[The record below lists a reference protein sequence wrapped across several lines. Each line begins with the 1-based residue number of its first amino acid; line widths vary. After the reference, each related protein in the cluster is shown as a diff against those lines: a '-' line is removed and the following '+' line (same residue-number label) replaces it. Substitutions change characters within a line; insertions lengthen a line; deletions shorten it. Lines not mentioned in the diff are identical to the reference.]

1 MNAAGMPPVN
11 SLTMKRA
18 LLLLIGAGLLSTGC
32 AIQIGNRHP
41 DASGGTLGQQL
52 VDLKKA
58 KDAGVI
64 SDAEYETK
72 RKKLLDEDDG

>member
-1 MNAAGMPPVN
+1 
-11 SLTMKRA
+11 MKRA

-41 DASGGTLGQQL
+41 EASGGTLGQQL

>member
-1 MNAAGMPPVN
+1 
-11 SLTMKRA
+11 MKRA
-18 LLLLIGAGLLSTGC
+18 FLSLIVVGLLGAGC

-41 DASGGTLGQQL
+41 EASGGTLGQQL

-64 SDAEYETK
+64 SEGEYEAK
-72 RKKLLDEDDG
+72 RKKLLEEDDD

>member
-1 MNAAGMPPVN
+1 
-11 SLTMKRA
+11 MKRA
-18 LLLLIGAGLLSTGC
+18 FFVLLCGALFVSGC

-41 DASGGTLGQQL
+41 EASGGTVGQQL

-64 SDAEYETK
+64 SDAEYEAQ
-72 RKKLLDEDDG
+72 RKKILDNQEKN